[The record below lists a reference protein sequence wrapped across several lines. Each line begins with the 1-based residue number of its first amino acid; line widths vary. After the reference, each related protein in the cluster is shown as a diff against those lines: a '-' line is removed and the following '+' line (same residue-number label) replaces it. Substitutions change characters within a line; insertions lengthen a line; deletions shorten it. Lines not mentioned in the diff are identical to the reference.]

1 MLPRTHTRQKR
12 ADYPLVL
19 SFFHVVSSHPS
30 KDTQMTL
37 QTGCKC
43 VMQVI
48 HKTPLALQ
56 ECLTNLTQYNE
67 VDADKCN
74 RFVTLSGINEL
85 TEESHVTC

>member
-1 MLPRTHTRQKR
+1 MLPRTHTHTNVKR
-12 ADYPLVL
+12 ADYPPVL
-19 SFFHVVSSHPS
+19 SFFHVVSSHPL

-37 QTGCKC
+37 QTGCKS

-67 VDADKCN
+67 VDADRN
-74 RFVTLSGINEL
+74 
-85 TEESHVTC
+85 